1 MKKLKMKKPPIA
13 FWIILFICISA
24 FADDG
29 GSKNPEEWSYG
40 NIYVTEPN
48 EKIALERELL
58 IVEQLADK
66 YYDNN
71 LGGIKKLSEQEI
83 NAIFDFKNTTNEAVT
98 VPCAFPIVVT
108 TQVAITSDDSLSNF
122 INFNNGYYSKEDL
135 IQIALG
141 KKDISKVKKDELL
154 SIDKKLRTISAK
166 EYLAELSLYG
176 KLNSECKPCTIMQDG
191 KEVQI
196 LTVGIETT
204 VEKNEEITDHLK
216 RYSVSEQK
224 EVYTVT
230 LVIHFYHKLHFLPAA
245 RSKLSVKY
253 NIDSL
258 RAAYKGDTYQVTYD
272 ISTGGTWKGSI
283 SDFVV
288 LTDSDMTVHNS
299 AAEFEET
306 DLNQLS
312 IGGTYYH
319 FYVCQNYKPRK
330 NEYFEFTARTPY
342 RDGMEILWERK
353 TAPQAFVKNIRSS
366 SFYKGTYQI
375 AGNTEYF
382 MYDNNKDANLRT
394 SGYEAKT
401 SFDGIV
407 YNGWVEGVKGDGIGE
422 WIEFTLE
429 KAAVGPFASNGL
441 RRFSGFKNVPTDKED
456 RTASILNKSKYIGY
470 TWDSNNRVKEMT
482 LTSPSLKNPV
492 ALKFTDLFPET
503 VNWFS
508 RNWIAINAVKNP
520 VLLPKGTYTL
530 TIDSV
535 YKGNRWD
542 DTALGEVWFIPISP
556 RAEKIFE
563 TNKDAFFTEPVTKI
577 IQKHVN
583 NYTEI
588 LLLFADS
595 YYP

>member
-1 MKKLKMKKPPIA
+1 MKKLRMKKPLIA

-135 IQIALG
+135 IQIALE

-204 VEKNEEITDHLK
+204 VEKNEEITDRLK
-216 RYSVSEQK
+216 RYSDTKQK
-224 EVYTVT
+224 EAYTVT
-230 LVIHFYHKLHFLPAA
+230 LVIHFYHKLHFSPGA

-258 RAAYKGDTYQVTYD
+258 RTAYKGDTYQVTYD

-288 LTDSDMTVHNS
+288 LTDSVMTVHNS
-299 AAEFEET
+299 AAAFEET
-306 DLNQLS
+306 DLDELS
-312 IGGTYYH
+312 ISGTDYH
-319 FYVCQNYKPRK
+319 LYVCQNYKPRK
-330 NEYFEFTARTPY
+330 NEYFEFTAKTPY
-342 RDGMEILWERK
+342 RDGMETLWERE
-353 TAPQAFVKNIRSS
+353 TDPQAFVKNINAS

-394 SGYEAKT
+394 SGYEAAT

-520 VLLPKGTYTL
+520 VLLPKGTYKL

-563 TNKDAFFTEPVTKI
+563 SDKDAFFTEPVTKI

-588 LLLFADS
+588 LLLFANS